1 MFVVVI
7 IFPLSSVSIVT
18 NIVLL
23 IPCDGV
29 VTVFVP
35 VIFPELSVKVVTLTL
50 LDVPSE
56 LVVCVSNTLF
66 PLLSI

>member
-1 MFVVVI
+1 M
-7 IFPLSSVSIVT
+7 
-18 NIVLL
+18 LL

-50 LDVPSE
+50 LEVPSE